1 MNDGALSGLKV
12 LEYGE
17 FVSAPYCGKL
27 LADLGADVIKV
38 EKPGVGDRAR
48 KQGPF
53 PQDIPHPEK
62 SGLFLYLNTNK
73 RGVTLNLKSAA
84 GGKFLK
90 SL

>member
-38 EKPGVGDRAR
+38 EKTGGDRAR
-48 KQGPF
+48 KEGPF
-53 PQDIPHPEK
+53 PGI
-62 SGLFLYLNTNK
+62 FLIWK
-73 RGVTLNLKSAA
+73 RADC
-84 GGKFLK
+84 FCI
-90 SL
+90 

>member
-12 LEYGE
+12 LECGE

-38 EKPGVGDRAR
+38 EKPGGDSAR

-62 SGLFLYLNTNK
+62 SGLFLYLIPT
-73 RGVTLNLKSAA
+73 SAE
-84 GGKFLK
+84 
-90 SL
+90 